1 MLKHSS
7 HETGRA
13 QQTAC
18 RHVGLNVD
26 TSAAVHYSAS
36 VVCTKTEIN
45 TVTKMVMKLRIL
57 FFVLAAMRFDTL
69 YFAISKSNHN
79 MKVLLTLMITTLLF
93 SCTQKSN
100 SVLSEVQKKEIQEEL
115 QPVIAQIYEAAAHV
129 DTTKLYE
136 VFSFADNDFMYIET
150 SGAFY
155 DQAAYK
161 QMVRQF
167 YGPLTSEMIAKGTEK
182 YTYLSKDN
190 ILWSYSG
197 ALTATYKNG
206 QQVKYEPF
214 GMSLL
219 FRKTNS
225 KWKVVFLQESTQE
238 PPDAD
243 ATNH

>member
-1 MLKHSS
+1 
-7 HETGRA
+7 
-13 QQTAC
+13 
-18 RHVGLNVD
+18 
-26 TSAAVHYSAS
+26 
-36 VVCTKTEIN
+36 
-45 TVTKMVMKLRIL
+45 MK
-57 FFVLAAMRFDTL
+57 
-69 YFAISKSNHN
+69 AI
-79 MKVLLTLMITTLLF
+79 LTLLIATLLF

-100 SVLSEVQKKEIQEEL
+100 NVLNEVQKKELQEEL

-136 VFSFADNDFMYIET
+136 VFSFENNEFTYIET
-150 SGAFY
+150 SGVFY

-167 YGPLTSEMIAKGTEK
+167 YGPLTSEIIAKGIEK

-219 FRKTNS
+219 FKNINS

-238 PPDAD
+238 PPHAD
-243 ATNH
+243 TTNH